1 MQAIDQVIPEI
12 TNQILKPASE
22 QVVRH
27 VLKQL
32 NVYDLFEDNLFI
44 LSPGESSSSFSNDNG
59 KRKVHENSCTVEIN
73 PSSNPMDM
81 MIGEFVGKDN
91 EVVRVANRH
100 TYKEYPVFG
109 DSKDKIGLYEMG
121 VPCVV
126 TMEFSMKLKSLELVD
141 SISTALFSDSMT
153 SGGIYHYL
161 SFQYDYGI
169 PDHILIALY
178 KMFQLKDFGSST
190 VTFPE
195 YLKYGSNG
203 SIGKVVNRDT
213 ADKSIDDQ
221 VALTVVSVSRSV
233 TDVLGKLNYGGN
245 KPSEDKINKV
255 VDRYEITFEYTFQMF
270 KPCMLKL
277 LYPVMINNTL
287 LPEAM
292 VKSLVPE
299 DHREEKN
306 LRTRSFNEYYDKL
319 TNGASLKTYT
329 TVRYPNSDNWRWG
342 AMYRGFD
349 NDYIRRVVALL
360 QVDTDGG
367 VDSITLDIR
376 NDIFPMLG
384 IDTIAAIDDVFSV
397 STIEEILERLSIFG
411 IMMFSDDSIV
421 DNGKFS
427 LDMDTLIL
435 TVDDVDPTKRYRF
448 VLTQNA
454 NIKLLP
460 YKFIYY
466 MLDNYEYYKDYLTV
480 HLQYLENNGYL
491 DKLTD
496 PLTGKETL
504 IVPKKYHSPKPFN
517 DMFNGRA
524 IDLGN
529 YVILPNFRRRT

>member
-12 TNQILKPASE
+12 TNQILNPASE

-27 VLKQL
+27 VLKRL
-32 NVYDLFEDNLFI
+32 NVYDLFNDNLFI
-44 LSPGESSSSFSNDNG
+44 LSPGESSSSFSNDNH
-59 KRKVHENSCTVEIN
+59 KRKVHENRCTVEIN
-73 PSSNPMDM
+73 PSSNPMDT
-81 MIGEFVGKDN
+81 MIGSFVKKDS
-91 EVVRVANRH
+91 EVFMVSNRH

-109 DSKDKIGLYEMG
+109 DSKDKISLYEMG
-121 VPCVV
+121 VPCVI

-141 SISTALFSDSMT
+141 SISTALFADSMT
-153 SGGIYHYL
+153 GGGIYNYHT
-161 SFQYDYGI
+161 FQYNYSI

-190 VTFPE
+190 VTFPD

-203 SIGKVVNRDT
+203 SIGKITNRDT
-213 ADKSIDDQ
+213 ADKSIDEQ
-221 VALTVVSVSRSV
+221 TALSVVSISRSV
-233 TDVLGKLNYGGN
+233 TNVLGKLSYGGN

-255 VDRYEITFEYTFQMF
+255 VDRYEILFEYTFQMF

-329 TVRYPNSDNWRWG
+329 TIRYPNSDNWRWG
-342 AMYRGFD
+342 AMYMGFD
-349 NDYIRRVVALL
+349 NDYIRRVIALL
-360 QVDTDGG
+360 QVDTVGT
-367 VDSITLDIR
+367 VNSITLDIR
-376 NDIFPMLG
+376 NDIYPMLD
-384 IDTIAAIDDVFSV
+384 IDTIAAIDDVFEV
-397 STIEEILERLSIFG
+397 STVDEIIGRQSIFG

-421 DNGKFS
+421 DPSKFTFDIS
-427 LDMDTLIL
+427 TLIL
-435 TVDDVDPTKRYRF
+435 TVDDVDPSKRYRF

-480 HLQYLENNGYL
+480 HLQYLENTGYL
-491 DKLTD
+491 DELID
-496 PLTGKETL
+496 PLTGKKTL
-504 IVPKKYHSPKPFN
+504 IIPKKYHPPKPYS